1 MSVKQLSYKT
11 KHANVSTVK
20 HEWWLIDAE
29 NKTLGR
35 LATKAATLLMG
46 KHKPSFTSH
55 VDTGDYVVVI
65 NAEKV
70 VMTGKKMDA
79 KEIVTYSG
87 YPGGKKIASP
97 REMQN
102 SHPERLIEYAIRG
115 MLPKTRLGDKMYR
128 KLHIYKGS
136 EHPHTANKPK
146 PVK

>member
-11 KHANVSTVK
+11 KHANSSTVK
-20 HEWWLIDAE
+20 REWHLIDAE

-55 VDTGDYVVVI
+55 FDAGDYVVII

-70 VMTGKKMDA
+70 VMTGKKMDD
-79 KEIVTYSG
+79 KEIITYSG
-87 YPGGKKIASP
+87 YPGGKKTATP
-97 REMQN
+97 REMQARQ
-102 SHPERLIEYAIRG
+102 PERLIEYAIRG
-115 MLPKTRLGDKMYR
+115 MLPKTRLGDKMYG
-128 KLHIYKGS
+128 KLHIYKGA
-136 EHPHTANKPK
+136 EHPHKANNPK